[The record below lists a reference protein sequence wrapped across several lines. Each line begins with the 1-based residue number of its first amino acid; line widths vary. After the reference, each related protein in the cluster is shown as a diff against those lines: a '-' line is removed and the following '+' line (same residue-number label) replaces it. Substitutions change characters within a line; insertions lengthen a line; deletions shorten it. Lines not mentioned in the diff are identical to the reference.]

1 MACTVTITDRPEY
14 LHVVVTGDNTPET
27 LQTYTTEVPQAC
39 MKFRKLRVLVVVRL
53 TGPELSMMDVYKGVS
68 TGSDG
73 AVGLGMR
80 IAYLD
85 ENPDHSMDNML
96 LAEDVGRSRGIAVKT
111 FRDEQNAERWLLTDD
126 PE

>member
-1 MACTVTITDRPEY
+1 
-14 LHVVVTGDNTPET
+14 
-27 LQTYTTEVPQAC
+27 
-39 MKFRKLRVLVVVRL
+39 
-53 TGPELSMMDVYKGVS
+53 
-68 TGSDG
+68 
-73 AVGLGMR
+73 MR